1 MGLDTFS
8 KEQLAEMSLVE
19 IAYEILL
26 EGKQAIEFKV
36 LVEEV
41 AKLLNL
47 NKDQVKAKIAQFY
60 TDLNVDGR
68 FTCVSGNLWGLKNWY
83 PIEHSIEELSI
94 VPKVKKK
101 KGKKVIVEEIEEGFD
116 PIDEEEDFDDFSEE
130 DIDLVEEDEEEVDFE
145 DDLEVVDE
153 IEEEVEVEFIEE
165 EFEIEEEPIEIS
177 LEVEAEE
184 ELEELE
190 EEDFE

>member
-1 MGLDTFS
+1 MGVNTLS

-26 EGKQAIEFKV
+26 EGKQAIEFKG
-36 LVEEV
+36 LVGEI

-47 NKDQVKAKIAQFY
+47 NEEQVKAKIAQFY

-83 PIEHSIEELSI
+83 PVEHSIEELSI

-101 KGKKVIVEEIEEGFD
+101 KGKKVIEEEIEEGFD
-116 PIDEEEDFDDFSEE
+116 PIDEEEDFDDFAEE
-130 DIDLVEEDEEEVDFE
+130 DLDLIEEDEEEIDFE
-145 DDLEVVDE
+145 EDVEDVEE
-153 IEEEVEVEFIEE
+153 IVEDVEVGFPED

-177 LEVEAEE
+177 LEEEAEE
-184 ELEELE
+184 ELEELD